1 MTNKLKNA
9 VMILTVQKILQQ
21 LMLEIVNCFLFRF
34 FPDGKYETVII
45 FLLKKTSFQLL
56 ANSRFLNLSHSP
68 LSEINIQTSLLF
80 VFSIHIFKNAF
91 R

>member
-1 MTNKLKNA
+1 MVHYN
-9 VMILTVQKILQQ
+9 
-21 LMLEIVNCFLFRF
+21 LMLEIVNCFFLFLFRY
-34 FPDGKYETVII
+34 FPDGKYKTVMI
-45 FLLKKTSFQLL
+45 FLLKNTSFQLL

-80 VFSIHIFKNAF
+80 VFSIHIFKNAL